1 MREDILRAAREMV
14 EREGVANLSLRAI
27 ARSLG
32 YSPAALYEYF
42 PSKEAIAK
50 ALYFD
55 GADGLAG
62 RMQRAIEDL
71 PPGTPPMEAKKAL
84 GRAYRR
90 YALDNP
96 ELFLLVFGS
105 GESFSTLSQQME
117 KNSGGYDTLVATVRA
132 GIESGDFADLPA
144 EALAVTAWASVHG
157 FVMLELAGA
166 FTSDPDCA
174 PEAAPETAPQI
185 SPDDLFELHMDLIDF
200 GMRRR

>member
-1 MREDILRAAREMV
+1 
-14 EREGVANLSLRAI
+14 
-27 ARSLG
+27 
-32 YSPAALYEYF
+32 
-42 PSKEAIAK
+42 
-50 ALYFD
+50 
-55 GADGLAG
+55 
-62 RMQRAIEDL
+62 MQRAIEDL

-117 KNSGGYDTLVATVRA
+117 KNSGGYETLVATVRA
-132 GIESGDFADLPA
+132 GIASGDFADLPVD
-144 EALAVTAWASVHG
+144 ALAVTAWASVHG

-166 FTSDPDCA
+166 FASDPDCT
-174 PEAAPETAPQI
+174 PETAPQI
-185 SPDDLFELHMDLIDF
+185 SPDDLFELHMDLIDS